1 MKLILV
7 GKAAAGKDFLKN
19 RLKSKNFKIGV
30 SHTTRTPRINEKD
43 GIDYHFIDRSEF
55 EEMID
60 QNKFI
65 EYMEFNGWFY
75 GQTEEDFDTADVM
88 IMSKDGLDMLPKQ
101 YRDQCIVIYL
111 DVDRMTRIERL
122 NSRND
127 VNDSIMRRMNTDDE
141 QFAGFSDYDIKIK
154 NSDF

>member
-30 SHTTRTPRINEKD
+30 SHTTRTPRRNEKD

-101 YRDQCIVIYL
+101 YRDQCVVIYL

>member
-1 MKLILV
+1 MV
-7 GKAAAGKDFLKN
+7 GFMVKQKKN
-19 RLKSKNFKIGV
+19 
-30 SHTTRTPRINEKD
+30 
-43 GIDYHFIDRSEF
+43 
-55 EEMID
+55 
-60 QNKFI
+60 
-65 EYMEFNGWFY
+65 
-75 GQTEEDFDTADVM
+75 FDTADVM

-101 YRDQCIVIYL
+101 YRDQCVVIYL

-154 NSDF
+154 NADF